1 MIKFGVP
8 DRCGL
13 GVFFPWF
20 FGILLI
26 HCLSNSVIAADP
38 VYPGS
43 GIQGP
48 GVRRIALTAEE
59 QAWLE
64 AHPTITFSISTKAIP
79 LSYVNE
85 LGEFA
90 GLNVDY
96 IRVLGDRI
104 GITIEIKGY
113 ETWNDALESAKKH
126 AVDGIP
132 NADNTEDRRPF
143 LNFTDYYTK
152 IPQVLVTRTD
162 YNQIYEFGDITGK
175 RIAIKAGSS
184 RRYFLEEQYP
194 AVQVVEVTDNREGL
208 NFLVTNRVD
217 ALYADL
223 AQVDALITDEYYT
236 NLKYAVVAE
245 TPPVGYARI
254 GLRND
259 DPMLLQIFN
268 KAIADISV
276 EEHRTIKR
284 RWLPATLPSTK
295 KTFHINPEE
304 QLWLDAHPVI
314 RVGTDRAWAPI
325 EYLDDDGQ
333 TRGLSVDLLNKIG
346 PQLGVR
352 FEFVHDNWNELIF
365 KAKNGQ
371 LDMFSSMTKTPVRE
385 RYLLFTEPYLE
396 MPVGLFAKEGV
407 AYISDLN
414 SLVGKTIAV
423 GESFAVHE
431 FLVTEFPQL
440 KILKVKNPSEGIRA
454 VQDGSAFVFA
464 GSTVITGHIL
474 REEGHGQIT
483 MVGEVPFEYAQ
494 RFGVRGDWFELVSI
508 LQKALD
514 SIPPDE
520 LNALYNKWVPLI
532 YEKPAD
538 HSLLWKTS
546 LGIFLIAAI
555 IVAVFVVVN
564 RRLSLEVQQRKL
576 AQRELE
582 FAKESAES
590 ANRAKSEFLANMS
603 HEIRTPMNAIMGYSE
618 ILEKRLTDKECL
630 RFLASIRSSSRSLL
644 TLIND
649 ILDLSKVEAG
659 KLELDYQPFS
669 PQSVFEEVRRIFAQ
683 QVRDKGL
690 EFELKIDPDLPDTL
704 VLDEI
709 RLRQILVNLVGNAV
723 KFTHS
728 GKITLSVEKLSR
740 KKQRDSLDLIF
751 TIEDTGIG
759 IDAADLERILKPFE
773 QQTGQSAVEY
783 GGTGLGLAIT
793 RRLVEMMGGSISV
806 ESQLGVGSLF
816 RVELHNVQVA
826 ETKSKVTESVFTPE
840 SVVFESACILSV
852 DDVEANRNLI
862 KEFLCPFGFKLIEA
876 KSGEEAI
883 DFAMREMPDLIL
895 MDMKMPLMDGFEAI
909 GRLKDEEST
918 RDIPIVALTASAMKT
933 SELRIRGICEGF
945 VRKPVSLQALAK
957 ALMEHLPHTIGE
969 PMDVYQPTDLPRPP
983 LQSIDVDTIWAN
995 EGLRPIL
1002 KEMIPRMADQLNMGL
1017 VFDLEQTCRELLNEP
1032 RAAECAALSSWCQ
1045 LMLDATNAF
1054 DIEQCKKSLEVMQA
1068 GLR

>member
-1 MIKFGVP
+1 MIRIGVP
-8 DRCGL
+8 NRCGL
-13 GVFFPWF
+13 GVLVPWIV
-20 FGILLI
+20 GILLI
-26 HCLSNSVIAADP
+26 LCVPLSAIAADP
-38 VYPGS
+38 DNEAS
-43 GIQGP
+43 DIQDP
-48 GVRRIALTAEE
+48 GVRKVALTAEE

-64 AHPTITFSISTKAIP
+64 AHPTITFAISTKAIP

-96 IRVLGDRI
+96 MRVLGDRI
-104 GITIEIKGY
+104 GVNIEIKGY
-113 ETWNDALESAKKH
+113 ETWNDALENAKNH
-126 AVDGIP
+126 TVDGIP

-143 LNFTDYYTK
+143 LNFTNYYTK
-152 IPQVLVTRTD
+152 FPQVLVTKVD
-162 YNQIYEFGDITGK
+162 YDQIREFGDISGK
-175 RIAIKAGSS
+175 RIAIKGGSS

-194 AVQVVEVTDNREGL
+194 TVQIVEVTDNRQGL

-268 KAIADISV
+268 KAIADISL

-284 RWLPATLPSTK
+284 RWLPTTLPATRN
-295 KTFHINPEE
+295 TFHINQEE
-304 QLWLDAHPVI
+304 QLWLDANPVI
-314 RVGTDRAWAPI
+314 RVGTDRAWAPV

-333 TRGLSVDLLNKIG
+333 TKGLSVDLLNKIA

-352 FEFVHDNWNELIF
+352 FEFIHDDWNELIS
-365 KAKNGQ
+365 KAGNGQ

-414 SLVGKTIAV
+414 SLTGKTIAV
-423 GESFAVHE
+423 GESTAVHE
-431 FLVTEFPQL
+431 FLITEFPQL

-474 REEGHGQIT
+474 REAGHGQVT

-494 RFGVRGDWFELVSI
+494 RFGVRSDWLELVSV

-520 LNALYNKWVPLI
+520 LNALYDKWVPLI
-532 YEKPAD
+532 YERPAD

-555 IVAVFVVVN
+555 IVAIFVVVN

-669 PQSVFEEVRRIFAQ
+669 PQAVFEEIRRIFAQ

-704 VLDEI
+704 VMDEV

-723 KFTHS
+723 KFTHT
-728 GKITLSVEKLSR
+728 GKITLSVEKLLR
-740 KKQRDSLDLIF
+740 KKQHSSLDLVF
-751 TIEDTGIG
+751 TVEDTGIG

-773 QQTGQSAVEY
+773 QQTGQSATEY

-793 RRLVEMMGGSISV
+793 RRLVEMMGGAITV
-806 ESQLGVGSLF
+806 ESQLGVGSVF
-816 RVELHNVQVA
+816 RVELHKIQVA
-826 ETKSKVTESVFTPE
+826 ETKAKVAENIFTPE
-840 SVVFESACILSV
+840 SVIFDPVCIVSV

-862 KEFLCPFGFKLIEA
+862 QEFLGPFNFKIIEA
-876 KSGEEAI
+876 TNGKEAVDI
-883 DFAMREMPDLIL
+883 AMREIPDLIL
-895 MDMKMPLMDGFEAI
+895 MDMKMPVMDGFEAI

-918 RDIPIVALTASAMKT
+918 QDIPIVALTASAMKT
-933 SELRIRGICEGF
+933 SEDRIRGICEGF
-945 VRKPVSLQALAK
+945 VRKPVSLQALVK
-957 ALMEHLPHTIGE
+957 ALMEHLPHTIKE
-969 PMDVYQPTDLPRPP
+969 SEKAYQPADTPLPA
-983 LQSIDVDTIWAN
+983 LKSIDVQSIWEN
-995 EGLRPIL
+995 ESLRPLLEEI
-1002 KEMIPRMADQLNMGL
+1002 IPRMAGQLNMGL

-1032 RAAECAALSSWCQ
+1032 LVAESAELRSWCQ
-1045 LMLDATNAF
+1045 LMLDATNSF
-1054 DIEQCKKSLEVMQA
+1054 DIELCKKGLEVMQP
-1068 GLR
+1068 GLQ